1 MILCVCVTGFTS
13 RQPKLHPPSSSL
25 DLRVPEWVQ
34 ERVWLR
40 VPLLQGSDPPD
51 PGMRVRGA
59 EIKQRL
65 SHPLGS
71 NIVIALRCDFL
82 GLRSTGAEA
91 TPAASFPVYFGRC

>member
-1 MILCVCVTGFTS
+1 
-13 RQPKLHPPSSSL
+13 
-25 DLRVPEWVQ
+25 
-34 ERVWLR
+34 
-40 VPLLQGSDPPD
+40 
-51 PGMRVRGA
+51 MRVRGA